1 MRTAGDPD
9 EEDIVFT
16 DLSPRIL
23 SQRLDEMG
31 TPVGRDA
38 ITTWLDE
45 AGIRL
50 RQIRKDLPGGEHP
63 DRNAQFE
70 RIAELIE
77 QYEAAENPW
86 FSIDTKAKE
95 HLGKLYRK
103 GRIRGDKPFK
113 AFDHDFPSW
122 ADGVVIPHGIFD
134 RKLNLGHINIGLSR
148 DTTEFACDSFR
159 WYWNRIGQ

>member
-1 MRTAGDPD
+1 MISCLEVRTAGDPD
-9 EEDIVFT
+9 DEAVVFT

-23 SQRLDEMG
+23 SERLKGMG

-38 ITTWLDE
+38 IAIWLDE

-50 RQIRKDLPGGEHP
+50 RLIRKDISGGKHP

-70 RIAELIE
+70 RIAEYSE
-77 QYEAAENPW
+77 QYESDGNPW

-95 HLGKLYRK
+95 YLGKLYRK
-103 GRIRGDKPFK
+103 GRIRGSGSFN

-134 RKLNLGHINIGLSR
+134 RKRNLGHINIGLSR
-148 DTTEFACDSFR
+148 DTSEFACDSF
-159 WYWNRIGQ
+159 Q